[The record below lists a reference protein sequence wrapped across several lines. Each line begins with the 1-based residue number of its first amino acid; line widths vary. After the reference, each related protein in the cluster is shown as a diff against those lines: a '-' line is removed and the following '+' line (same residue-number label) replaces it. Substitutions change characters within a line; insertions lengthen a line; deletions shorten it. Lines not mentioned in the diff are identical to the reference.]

1 MAKADDYTL
10 AERDATDIIRT
21 VVRLKHRIAQR
32 HELNELEDKMLG
44 ELRAA
49 AKEQRAYELPI
60 TSLVA
65 EALDEPAE

>member
-1 MAKADDYTL
+1 MPKADPYTL
-10 AERDATDIIRT
+10 AERDVTDIIRT

-65 EALDEPAE
+65 EALDEAE